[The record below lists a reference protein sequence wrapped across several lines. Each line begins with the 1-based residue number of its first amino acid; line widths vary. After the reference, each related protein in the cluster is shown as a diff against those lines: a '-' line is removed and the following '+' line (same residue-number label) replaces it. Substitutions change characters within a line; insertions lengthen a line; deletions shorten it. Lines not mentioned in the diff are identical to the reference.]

1 MIDVDGLSASLGD
14 DAPAG
19 PNLEYDLEFQALE
32 TAAREKPDQEFGKGN
47 VIAGEDANWA
57 EVRELALR
65 LGART
70 RDLRVAVFLAR
81 ALTRLDGLA
90 GLANGLE
97 LVAALVERLWE
108 QVHPQPDADD
118 PNDYT
123 MRMNALMVLTDAAAL
138 VRDIRR
144 ATFMTTRM
152 GGTVSVRQ
160 VEVGLGIAEKGDSN
174 EEPLPRAQIEGM
186 LREAAAEGMTN
197 GAKAA
202 LAALDRI
209 AAALKEKVDVHQRV
223 DLRPLAARLSPLA
236 AFFSEVVPQAVEE
249 PVVAEQPQAP
259 GQSGTAPAPAPAP
272 PGEIRSRDD
281 VIRVLGK
288 VCDYLESNEPT
299 NPAPLLIRRAQKLM
313 TMSFVDILRDVAP
326 EGVASISK
334 IAGLPGEG
342 Q

>member
-1 MIDVDGLSASLGD
+1 VIDVDGLSASLGD

-57 EVRELALR
+57 EVRDLALR

-70 RDLRVAVFLAR
+70 RDLRVAVLLTR
-81 ALTRLDGLA
+81 ALTRLEGLTGLA
-90 GLANGLE
+90 HGLE

-108 QVHPQPDADD
+108 QVHPQPDAED
-118 PNDYT
+118 PNDHT
-123 MRMNALMVLTDAAAL
+123 MRMNALMVLADAAAML
-138 VRDIRR
+138 RDVRR
-144 ATFMTTRM
+144 ATFMTTRV

-160 VEVGLGIAEKGDSN
+160 VEVGLGLAEKGASD
-174 EEPLPRAQIEGM
+174 EEPLPRVQIEGM
-186 LREAAAEGMTN
+186 LREAAAEGLTN
-197 GAKAA
+197 GARAA

-249 PVVAEQPQAP
+249 NVVTEEAQAQGQAHSVAPAAPAAP
-259 GQSGTAPAPAPAP
+259 G
-272 PGEIRSRDD
+272 ELRNRDD
-281 VIRVLGK
+281 VIRMLGRI
-288 VCDYLESNEPT
+288 CEYLERSEPT

-326 EGVASISK
+326 EGVASVSK
-334 IAGLPGEG
+334 IAGLPGDG